1 MKKILALILVNVLIM
16 GGAGAA
22 VASAAAADSPEVRAE
37 TTVAEQSKL
46 YLVPG
51 TYKSEGVKK
60 LNTIVASGVKKL
72 TDAECEEIFT
82 ENAYV
87 CTKAAGEKLP
97 TPRSTRKDKD
107 GVAYNF
113 NGWWAIV
120 DGTVTYYETVPE
132 TSEQTF
138 LYADWR
144 ADLSQRKDPVI
155 PDEGEKVE
163 PNHYIILKHA
173 DGTEEKVTLIRGFT
187 NLSNAET
194 LGYSFPAEI
203 KVEGLDLKPG
213 DSFTVYTTGLDKNAD
228 KAVISPIRGSNQ
240 MWSIDLEASGEKDND
255 TKTYLSASSSAY
267 YTEDPVIS
275 YKYETAGT
283 YNLYIKYFSG
293 GSKMAVYMEP
303 MGLAQ

>member
-22 VASAAAADSPEVRAE
+22 VATAATVESPEVRAE
-37 TTVAEQSKL
+37 TTATEQNKL

-51 TYKSEGVKK
+51 TYKSDGSKK
-60 LNTIVASGVKKL
+60 LNTITSSGVKKL
-72 TDAECEEIFT
+72 TDEECEEIFT

-87 CTKAAGEKLP
+87 CTKAEGEKLP
-97 TPRSTRKDKD
+97 TPRSTRRDKD
-107 GVAYNF
+107 GNAYAF

-120 DGTVTYYETVPE
+120 DGTVTYYETVPKAG
-132 TSEQTF
+132 EQTF

-155 PDEGEKVE
+155 PEEGEKVE

-194 LGYSFPAEI
+194 LGYSYPAEI

-213 DSFTVYTTGLDKNAD
+213 DSFTVYTTGLVKDSD
-228 KAVISPIRGSNQ
+228 KAELSPIGGSNL
-240 MWSIDLEASGEKDND
+240 MWSIDLEASGEKIND
-255 TKTYLSASSSAY
+255 TKTYLSAASTAY
-267 YTEDPVIS
+267 YTVDPVIS
-275 YKYETAGT
+275 YIYETSGT

-303 MGLAQ
+303 MGLTQ